1 MAIAN
6 IEYLSQALQRT
17 VSFYLILP
25 NDVMGH
31 YKENN
36 LHYERPM
43 KTLMLLHGYFGS
55 SSEWLYKSEI
65 SELAARYNLCVI
77 LPSGENSFYTDG
89 SASGRQYA
97 KFIGEELLNYVQD
110 TFNLSKKAEDNFIG
124 GFSMGG
130 FGALLTALQYNK
142 TYSKTFALSAA
153 LITESIDKM
162 EESHQAMANYDYYRL
177 VFGDL
182 KQVKQSRNHPLF
194 MIEQIREA
202 EGKMPDLF
210 IACGSE
216 DWLIE
221 GSRNL
226 VKALG
231 EMSVPVEYIEKKG
244 GHDFGFWNQ
253 VIEPAIKWCLD
264 QKS

>member
-1 MAIAN
+1 MAVAN
-6 IEYLSQALQRT
+6 IEYLSSALQRT
-17 VSFYLILP
+17 VSFHLVLP
-25 NDVMGH
+25 NDSMDYH
-31 YKENN
+31 KKDSP
-36 LHYERPM
+36 HYERPM

-65 SELAARYNLCVI
+65 VELAARYNLCVI

-110 TFNLSKKAEDNFIG
+110 TFNLSKKIEDTYIG

-130 FGALLTALQYNK
+130 FGALLTALQYND
-142 TYSKTFALSAA
+142 TYSKAFTLSGA
-153 LITESIDKM
+153 LITESIENM
-162 EESHQAMANYDYYRL
+162 EEGHQAMANYDYYRL

-182 KQVKQSRNHPLF
+182 KQVKQSRNHPLYLV
-194 MIEQIREA
+194 EQIKEA
-202 EGKMPDLF
+202 GDKMPGLF
-210 IACGSE
+210 VACGTE

-226 VKALG
+226 AKSL
-231 EMSVPVEYIEKKG
+231 EELSVPVEYLEKKG

-264 QKS
+264 EK